1 MLPDEFGRAHGTVNV
16 ILLSRQGCPYCHVV
30 RRNYL
35 QPLATQQR
43 DGIRVVEIRM
53 DSERSLRDFSGR
65 VTTHAQFARA
75 HGARFAPTV
84 LFLGSDGRELA
95 ERIVG
100 LSEDFFGAY
109 LEAALQV
116 ASSAVRQAPGSS
128 SAPALPGTAGS

>member
-1 MLPDEFGRAHGTVNV
+1 VLPDELDRAPGTVNV
-16 ILLSRQGCPYCHVV
+16 ILLSREGCPYCHIV

-35 QPLATQQR
+35 QPLAAQQR

-65 VTTHAQFARA
+65 TTTHGQFARA

-95 ERIVG
+95 GRIVG

-109 LEAALQV
+109 LEAALQA
-116 ASSAVRQAPGSS
+116 ASLAVRQAPGSS
-128 SAPALPGTAGS
+128 SGRTLPGKAGS